1 MNKTLVSAVLMV
13 CFLAGCGTW
22 STVGGDYK
30 DGSMNLTVV
39 FPMQWHRLKNTTDQV
54 VITRD
59 GLPLQQIRVARFGL
73 DKELPNTKKKV
84 TREMLPQEVAE
95 ILIDDLNSDF
105 DLANKQIL
113 ENIPE
118 TIDGFS
124 GFKFAYTFQTNS
136 GLKKKAIAYGFV
148 AGNWVYIISYVAPVR
163 YYFGKDIQTFEKV
176 RETFKLIDREST

>member
-1 MNKTLVSAVLMV
+1 MHKTLVSTVVMI
-13 CFLAGCGTW
+13 FLLSGCGTW

-39 FPMQWHRLKNTTDQV
+39 FPMQWKRLKNTTDQI

-59 GLPLQQIRVARFGL
+59 GLSLQQIRVARFGL

-84 TREMLPQEVAE
+84 TKEMLPQEVAG

-113 ENIPE
+113 ENAPE
-118 TIDGFS
+118 TIDGFQ

-136 GLKKKAIAYGFV
+136 GLKKRAIAYGFV
-148 AGNWVYIISYVAPVR
+148 AGNWVYIISYAAPAR
-163 YYFGKDIQTFEKV
+163 HYFEKDIQTFEKI
-176 RETFKLIDREST
+176 RETFKLINRDAT